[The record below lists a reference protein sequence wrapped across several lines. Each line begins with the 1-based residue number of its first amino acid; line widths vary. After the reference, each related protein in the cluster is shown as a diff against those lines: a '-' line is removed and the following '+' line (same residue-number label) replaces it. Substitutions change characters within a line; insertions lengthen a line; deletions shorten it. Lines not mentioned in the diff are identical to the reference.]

1 MIPTALSVLSALPNV
16 RDGAAA
22 EHRKSPRVALEVEVG
37 FDTHTNFYLGFG
49 ENVSEGG
56 LFVATFCL
64 LPIGT
69 SVALTFTLPDETPL
83 HVNAVVRW
91 LRDPHDLEMRDMP
104 PGMGLEFVGLGQSEL
119 DRIHAYV
126 AARDPMFFP
135 D

>member
-1 MIPTALSVLSALPNV
+1 MIPTALSVLSVLPNA
-16 RDGAAA
+16 RSGSAAD
-22 EHRKSPRVALEVEVG
+22 HRKSPRVPLDVEVG
-37 FDTHTNFYLGFG
+37 VDTHTNFYIGFG

-56 LFVATFCL
+56 LFVATFSL

-69 SVALTFTLPDETPL
+69 LVALTFTLPDESAL

-104 PGMGLEFVGLGQSEL
+104 PGMGLEFVDLGESEL
-119 DRIHAYV
+119 ERIHAYI